1 MPIGQKID
9 VEALRQRRLAASK
22 LLEDGIAQAEVARRL
37 KVSRQSVSRWAE
49 TPAKQLG
56 MVRRFGRK
64 STIDEALLERL
75 RGCLVA
81 GAKRQ
86 GYAADLWTLPRV
98 RTLIVKLG
106 GPCFSTVHVW
116 RILGRMGFSPQRPVR
131 RARER
136 DEEAIEAWK
145 RREWPRLKKKPCG
158 RGAASSSSTR
168 VD

>member
-1 MPIGQKID
+1 MGMPIGQKID
-9 VEALRQRRLAASK
+9 AEALRDRRLAARE
-22 LLEDGIAQAEVARRL
+22 LLEEGVSQAEVARRL

-49 TPAKQLG
+49 APARQLG
-56 MVRRFGRK
+56 AVRRFGRK
-64 STIDEALLERL
+64 SSIDEGRLEKLRHALI
-75 RGCLVA
+75 G

-116 RILGRMGFSPQRPVR
+116 RLLGRMGFSPQRPVS

-136 DEEAIEAWK
+136 DEAAIEAWK
-145 RREWPRLKKKPCG
+145 RREWPRLKKKP
-158 RGAASSSSTR
+158 
-168 VD
+168 